1 MKPYKDYVHSRRDTE
16 ESSEEIISG
25 ILAVA
30 CIGMILG
37 IMLGM
42 SI

>member
-1 MKPYKDYVHSRRDTE
+1 MKPYKDYVHTRRPTE
-16 ESSEEIISG
+16 ESSEEVLSG

-30 CIGMILG
+30 CLGLILG

-42 SI
+42 SV